1 MPAAALSLPMR
12 FLGIVIAAWFMCGV
26 IAAVMNFGFALV
38 RMLALGPVS
47 LINFL

>member
-1 MPAAALSLPMR
+1 MSLPMR
-12 FLGIVIAAWFMCGV
+12 LLGIVIAAWVMCGV
-26 IAAVMNFGFALV
+26 IAAVMNFGLALV